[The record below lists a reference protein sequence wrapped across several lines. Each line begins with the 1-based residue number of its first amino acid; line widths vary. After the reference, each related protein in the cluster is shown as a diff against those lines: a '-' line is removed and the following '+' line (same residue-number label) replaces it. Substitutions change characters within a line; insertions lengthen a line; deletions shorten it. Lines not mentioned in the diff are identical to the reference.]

1 MTRVAVVL
9 LASLVAGCATGA
21 ARTAV
26 TLPPLFVCDR
36 AVYWYDHPPV
46 EPMAVPR
53 FPVPLNLLYFARPDY
68 PYEARRKRMEGRMV
82 LEMRI
87 MPDGTVRQIKIVRR
101 PRYPLLELAAKQ
113 GLRQWRFAHGA
124 PARVRI
130 PVTFSLR
137 CAE

>member
-9 LASLVAGCATGA
+9 LASLFAACTTGA
-21 ARTAV
+21 ARAVV

-36 AVYWYDHPPV
+36 AVYWYDYPPV
-46 EPMAVPR
+46 EPIAVPR
-53 FPVPLNLLYFARPDY
+53 FPVPLNLLYFARPNY
-68 PYEARRKRMEGRMV
+68 PYEARWKRMEGSMV

-87 MPDGTVRQIKIVRR
+87 RPDGTVRDIKMVRR
-101 PRYPLLELAAKQ
+101 PRYPVLELAAKQ

-124 PARVRI
+124 PPRIRI